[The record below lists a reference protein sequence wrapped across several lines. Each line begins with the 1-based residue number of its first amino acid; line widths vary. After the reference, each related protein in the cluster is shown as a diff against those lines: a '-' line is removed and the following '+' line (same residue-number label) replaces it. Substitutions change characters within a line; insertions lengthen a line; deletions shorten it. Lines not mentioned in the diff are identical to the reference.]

1 MKYVQ
6 RVSNPSHDLN
16 YIHLKE
22 LSQRAVA
29 LRFLRAE
36 NMPLMAS
43 FLYQQFRKPGLNR
56 IPEPALRLSLSQHLE
71 QLANRG
77 VELAEGMNAK
87 SYIDHWVDKTY
98 LGRFF
103 LADGETEVIELKS
116 ETIRAMDFLQRLERA
131 SFVGAESKMK
141 AIFDSLKTL
150 AVQTNTDPEVRIQEL
165 VRQREQIDREVE
177 RIRAEGRAEVLSST
191 QVKERLA
198 RLDDDLSGLFGDFR
212 EITENFHSIG
222 RSVHRQAIE
231 AEKNRGELL
240 GEAIDANQSLAESD
254 QGKSFQGFMGYL
266 QSHELRTEALNY
278 MERIQELPEAA
289 LVFKERY
296 GNEAFSLRKRFHGLT
311 GPAQQVVQATSF
323 LIERVRGAVSV
334 SKIQE
339 GKALEVVLNEI
350 KAALM
355 NDPLKPGRSEQ
366 FFYIE
371 DGCEVF
377 LPLERPFWSPKKV
390 IRLKSQPNDD
400 SKALPTL
407 DHLNSAF
414 GITPIDLARLK
425 RNISLALDGQKNVS
439 IGEVIELFPCQE
451 GFREWLAYTELFHGV
466 PGCEVDFERTEKI
479 QIQRN
484 GRSEPEIWLAPT
496 ISIPAGFSWRE
507 K

>member
-1 MKYVQ
+1 
-6 RVSNPSHDLN
+6 VSIPSHDLN
-16 YIHLKE
+16 YIHLRE

-29 LRFLRAE
+29 LKFLRAE
-36 NMPLMAS
+36 NMPLMAG
-43 FLYQQFRKPGLNR
+43 FLYQQFRKPGHNR
-56 IPEPALRLSLSQHLE
+56 LPEPALRLALSQHLE
-71 QLANRG
+71 QLANKG
-77 VELAEGMNAK
+77 FELPEGMNAK
-87 SYIDHWVDKTY
+87 AYIDQWVDKNY

-150 AVQTNTDPEVRIQEL
+150 AIQTNTDPEIRIDDL
-165 VRQREQIDREVE
+165 VKQREQIDREIQ
-177 RIRAEGRAEVLSST
+177 RIRNDGQAEVLSST

-222 RSVHRQAIE
+222 RNVHRQAIE

-240 GEAIDANQSLAESD
+240 GEAIDANQSLTESD

-266 QSHELRTEALNY
+266 QSYELQSEALAY
-278 MERIQELPEAA
+278 MERIQDLPESAF
-289 LVFKERY
+289 VFKERY
-296 GNEAFSLRKRFHGLT
+296 GQEAFSLRKRFHGLT

-323 LIERVRGAVSV
+323 LIERVRGAVST

-350 KAALM
+350 KSALM
-355 NDPLKPGRSEQ
+355 KEPLQSGRSEP
-366 FFYIE
+366 FFFIE

-377 LPLERPFWSPKKV
+377 LPLERPFWSPRKIV
-390 IRLKSQPNDD
+390 RLRSQPNDD
-400 SKALPTL
+400 KNAIPLL

-414 GITPIDLARLK
+414 SIPPIDLDRL
-425 RNISLALDGQKNVS
+425 RQNILTALEGQSRVS
-439 IGEVIELFPCQE
+439 IGEVIELFPCKE
-451 GFREWLAYTELFHGV
+451 GFREWLAYTEIFHNV
-466 PGCEVDFERTEKI
+466 AGCEVDFDNTEKI
-479 QIQRN
+479 QIKRM
-484 GRSEPEIWLAPT
+484 GKLTSELWQAPK
-496 ISIPAGFSWRE
+496 ISVPSGFSWRD

>member
-1 MKYVQ
+1 MSA
-6 RVSNPSHDLN
+6 VSIPSHDLN
-16 YIHLKE
+16 YIQLRE
-22 LSQRAVA
+22 LSERAVA
-29 LRFLRAE
+29 LKFLRADT
-36 NMPLMAS
+36 MPLMAG
-43 FLYQQFRKPGLNR
+43 FLYQQFRKPGQNR
-56 IPEPALRLSLSQHLE
+56 IAEPSLRLALSQHLD
-71 QLANRG
+71 QLSMKG
-77 VELAEGMNAK
+77 FELPEGMNAK
-87 SYIDHWVDKTY
+87 SYIDQWVDKNY

-141 AIFDSLKTL
+141 SIFDSLKTL
-150 AVQTNTDPEVRIQEL
+150 AVQTNTDPEVRIDDL
-165 VRQREQIDREVE
+165 TKQREQIDREIQ
-177 RIRAEGRAEVLSST
+177 RIRTEGRAEILSST

-212 EITENFHSIG
+212 EITENFHAIG
-222 RSVHRQAIE
+222 RNVHRQAIE
-231 AEKNRGELL
+231 SEKNRGELL

-266 QSHELRTEALNY
+266 QSHELRTEALTY
-278 MERIQELPEAA
+278 MERIQDLPEAA

-296 GNEAFSLRKRFHGLT
+296 GNEAFSLRKRFHGLS

-323 LIERVRGAVSV
+323 LIERVRGAVST

-355 NDPLKPGRSEQ
+355 NEPLKPGRSEP
-366 FFYIE
+366 FFSIE
-371 DGCEVF
+371 DRCDVF
-377 LPLERPFWSPKKV
+377 LPLERPFWSPQKIV
-390 IRLKSQPNDD
+390 RLKSQPSNDN
-400 SKALPTL
+400 SVTPTL

-414 GITPIDLARLK
+414 SIPPIDLERLRK
-425 RNISLALDGQKNVS
+425 NICLALDGRKKVS

-451 GFREWLAYTELFHGV
+451 GFREWLAYTELFHGI
-466 PGCEVDFERTEKI
+466 PGCEIDFETIEKI
-479 QIQRN
+479 QIQRAGKSN
-484 GRSEPEIWLAPT
+484 PEIWLVPT
-496 ISIPAGFSWRE
+496 VSIPAEFSWRN